1 MTRARGRAFVLI
13 NEWQCVSVLIRLRM
27 PVAVLVESILSTIL
41 ILALCGC
48 RHRPINMALDAFRK
62 KTEATVNAMDLSFGP
77 NGKDTFSW
85 PQGFASL
92 LVSRIKLVACTVQMS
107 VAL

>member
-1 MTRARGRAFVLI
+1 
-13 NEWQCVSVLIRLRM
+13 
-27 PVAVLVESILSTIL
+27 
-41 ILALCGC
+41 
-48 RHRPINMALDAFRK
+48 MALDAFRK

-92 LVSRIKLVACTVQMS
+92 LVSRIKLVACDSTDECGTVAQWPS
-107 VAL
+107 G